1 MKHTISILIFTL
13 LFSFSALSMEKD
25 LTIGE
30 CNYSYQASKN
40 LKVSVEENSKCL
52 TGALE
57 KKTEQNNKNKKTFSD
72 ASGKLKSSYDTI
84 KPYMGGLLTLLL
96 LYKLIQF
103 LSPENRERAKQGGTD
118 VLFKVSLFS
127 LAVMIMSEVELIQDI
142 SDKGLN
148 TIFHNMILPLAV
160 NNHIKEQSDTVK
172 QHAVEANRT
181 IITEKI
187 VQMSQSMFESEIC
200 AISYKANLMTS
211 YSLKDLEVI
220 DANPVLLCM
229 DNYKAKNSSKSITE
243 MDNRMLLSSAIN
255 HCSQVSESSHLIDC
269 GKQYSLGFSQG
280 INSTINKYS
289 IEIARLA
296 NEFHAVNCN
305 ILKNKNKNNYETY
318 CRDYTNGDFSLIETD
333 KTLGDFDTH
342 FNFTIES
349 FVTDYSNIIKRE
361 MELIQKIVKEGKM
374 ASAYDQAVEAMT
386 IPNRDEEYGKII
398 KDRVNELQFISPYRR
413 DFETG
418 RHLQSLVTDLKVIE
432 SVDDY
437 FSYLNHSSLSSFE
450 NANNFASNLLRQFTW
465 ITDPEKLIGEYS
477 DSLNEEFK
485 INSDVLLA
493 IQENKASFLAVG
505 TITKISVAIAK
516 RAFKKQG
523 KPLGK
528 LTMIDTIG
536 SICIFLSFYKEV
548 LTVTFISIGYALFLP
563 TIITALIL
571 ISLKFLSSLFLKVD
585 IIYLGDEIND
595 IYFNIQNISLS
606 LLIPIVGTS
615 LFANV
620 IQHLIDNVDILNN
633 GYQSILAILNL
644 TVYLIVCLGLLAV
657 QIYLMF
663 WTYNY
668 INSKSKSKSEN
679 IKDNPKTFALKGKK
693 ILRL

>member
-13 LFSFSALSMEKD
+13 LFSFSALAMEKD

-30 CNYSYQASKN
+30 CNYSHQASKN

-52 TGALE
+52 TEALA

-148 TIFHNMILPLAV
+148 TVFHNMILPLAV

-172 QHAVEANRT
+172 QHAVESNRT

-187 VQMSQSMFESEIC
+187 VDMSQSMFESEIC
-200 AISYKANLMTS
+200 AISYKTNLMTS
-211 YSLKDLEVI
+211 YSLKDLKVVE
-220 DANPVLLCM
+220 ANPVLRCI
-229 DNYKAKNSSKSITE
+229 DDYKSKNSNKSITE

-269 GKQYSLGFSQG
+269 GKQYSLGSSQDVT
-280 INSTINKYS
+280 SVINKHS
-289 IEIARLA
+289 IRMAQLA
-296 NEFHAVNCN
+296 NEFHAVNCL
-305 ILKNKNKNNYETY
+305 ILKGNNQNNYETY
-318 CRDYTNGDFSLIETD
+318 CRDYNNGDFSLIETN
-333 KTLGDFDTH
+333 KTLSDFDTN
-342 FNFTIES
+342 FNSIVES
-349 FVTDYSNIIKRE
+349 FVSDYSRVLKNE
-361 MELIQKIVKEGKM
+361 MELKQKIVREGIM
-374 ASAYDQAVEAMT
+374 TSAYDQALEAMT
-386 IPNRDEEYGKII
+386 ITNRDEDYGTII

-418 RHLQSLVTDLKVIE
+418 RHLQSAVTDLKVIE

-437 FSYLNHSSLSSFE
+437 FSYLNHSSLSYFE
-450 NANNFASNLLRQFTW
+450 NSNNFVSNLLRQFTW
-465 ITDPEKLIGEYS
+465 ITDPKRLIGEYT

-485 INSDVLLA
+485 INADVLLA
-493 IQENKASFLAVG
+493 IQENRASFLAVG
-505 TITKISVAIAK
+505 TTIKISVAMAK
-516 RAFKKQG
+516 RALKKQG

-536 SICIFLSFYKEV
+536 SICIFLSFYKEI

-571 ISLKFLSSLFLKVD
+571 ISLKLLSSIFLKID

-615 LFANV
+615 LFSNV
-620 IQHLIDNVDILNN
+620 IQHLIDNIEMLND

-657 QIYLMF
+657 QIFLMF
-663 WTYNY
+663 WTYNH
-668 INSKSKSKSEN
+668 INAKSKSKSEN
-679 IKDNPKTFALKGKK
+679 IKDNPKTLALKGKK